1 MAKREG
7 SRDFNIPRNNGSQ
20 VVHPQG
26 VDISSG
32 ASENWRKKRKR
43 KTVSTTAEQQQQKRK
58 DIA

>member
-43 KTVSTTAEQQQQKRK
+43 RKSIKQKK
-58 DIA
+58 LHDLITKID